1 LRPIRPSGKI
11 TLALPPITDM
21 NIVSL
26 KAARSRLRQGRP
38 VQPPPALTSP
48 VPAGARAHPDDA
60 DDRMRMRQNLA
71 ALTVI
76 VCIVALGTW
85 LMESLTT
92 YSRIQ
97 TCIEAG
103 HRNCV
108 PVDHKYQPS
117 PYGRPIAAGPVR

>member
-1 LRPIRPSGKI
+1 M
-11 TLALPPITDM
+11 TDM
-21 NIVSL
+21 NVISL
-26 KAARSRLRQGRP
+26 KAARSRLRAGRP
-38 VQPPPALTSP
+38 VQPPPALTGP
-48 VPAGARAHPDDA
+48 VPHTTRAHPDDA
-60 DDRMRMRQNLA
+60 GDRMRMKQNFA
-71 ALTVI
+71 AFLVI
-76 VCIVALGTW
+76 VCIVVLGTW

-117 PYGRPIAAGPVR
+117 PY

>member
-1 LRPIRPSGKI
+1 M
-11 TLALPPITDM
+11 TDM
-21 NIVSL
+21 NVISL
-26 KAARSRLRQGRP
+26 KAARSRLRAGRP
-38 VQPPPALTSP
+38 VQPPPALTSA
-48 VPAGARAHPDDA
+48 VPHDTRAHPDDA
-60 DDRMRMRQNLA
+60 GDRMRMKQNMA
-71 ALTVI
+71 AFLVI
-76 VCIVALGTW
+76 VCIVVLGTW

-117 PYGRPIAAGPVR
+117 PY